1 MLTGKRILITGA
13 AGVIGRTT
21 AQLACQQNGS
31 VFLVDLEGDGL
42 SRLAATLPAAQV
54 AWLAADVTDAAQV
67 RQAFTMAEARFGAID
82 GAVLAAG
89 IEGPVGP
96 IEDCA
101 DDAFDA
107 VIAVNV
113 RGVWLSLKQCLA
125 LMKPRGTGS
134 VVILSSISGVGGAAR
149 LAPYAMSKHAV
160 LGLMRTAAREAAAS
174 GVRVNAVCPGPVES
188 DMMSRINAS
197 LSPRSSG
204 EPGSRPN
211 PAASLP
217 MGRYA
222 LPREVAQMIVFLCSN
237 ASSYCS
243 GGTYMV
249 DGGYSAR

>member
-13 AGVIGRTT
+13 TGVIGRTT
-21 AQLACQQNGS
+21 AQLACEQHGS

-42 SRLAATLPAAQV
+42 SRLAATLPAGQV

-67 RQAFTMAEARFGAID
+67 RQAFAAAEARFGAID

-89 IEGPVGP
+89 IEGPVGL

-113 RGVWLSLKQCLA
+113 RGVWLSLKRCLA

-134 VVILSSISGVGGAAR
+134 VVMLSSISGVGGAPR

-197 LSPRSSG
+197 LNSRSSD
-204 EPGSRPN
+204 EPAGRCD

-222 LPREVAQMIVFLCSN
+222 LPEEVAQMIVFLCSN